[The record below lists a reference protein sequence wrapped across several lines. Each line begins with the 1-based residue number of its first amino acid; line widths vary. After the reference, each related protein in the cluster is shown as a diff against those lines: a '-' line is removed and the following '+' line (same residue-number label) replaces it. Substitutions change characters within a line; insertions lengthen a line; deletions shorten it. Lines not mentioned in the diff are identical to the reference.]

1 MLPGARWRPSAAV
14 LALALGAAI
23 GGPGLRLVQPR
34 LLQDGG
40 LIEPISQLALLICLF
55 CAGLRLQVPFE
66 WRRWG
71 IPLRLS
77 TLTMLATAALAAAV
91 GMILFEVNFLEALLL
106 AAILAPTDAAL
117 ASDGHPATEGD
128 SFASETLAAEGA
140 LSGAFAVPFVAFV
153 LALLGGEEN
162 GPASWL
168 LLAWSWG
175 GGIAIG
181 WLIGLA
187 MARWIQILDFDR
199 QTDVLELIVVFATGA
214 LAYGAAEVVHA
225 SGFPAVLTAGIAL
238 CHAGKLRSPMRQ
250 RALAPRVIKI
260 ASRVERWAALAM
272 IVLLGAVSS
281 DMAFG
286 LKTLAFGLLLLGFV
300 RPLAVRL
307 GLNLWPTPGSPAQA
321 LSAAQRK
328 PIEWLG
334 VRGAAA
340 LYCLV
345 FAINRVGSPLARELA
360 GIVLLVIAGSIVA
373 HNLSA
378 TPVQRPSPGEPG
390 ALSS

>member
-23 GGPGLRLVQPR
+23 GRPGLRLVEPH
-34 LLQDGG
+34 LLEDGG
-40 LIEPISQLALLICLF
+40 FIEPVSQLALLVCLF

-66 WRRWG
+66 WRRWA

-77 TLTMLATAALAAAV
+77 TLTMVATAVLGAAAA
-91 GMILFEVNFLEALLL
+91 MILFEVNFLEALLL

-117 ASDGHPATEGD
+117 VSDGHPATEGD

-140 LSGAFAVPFVAFV
+140 LSGAFAVSCVAFV
-153 LALLGGEEN
+153 LALLGVDEK
-162 GPASWL
+162 GPVPWL
-168 LLAWSWG
+168 LLLWSVG

-181 WLIGLA
+181 WLIGLG

-199 QTDVLELIVVFATGA
+199 QTHVLESIVVFAAGA

-238 CHAGKLRSPMRQ
+238 CHAGRLRPPMRQ
-250 RALAPRVIKI
+250 RALSPRVVRI

-272 IVLLGAVSS
+272 ILLLGTVSS
-281 DMAFG
+281 DMDFG

-300 RPLAVRL
+300 RPLAARL
-307 GLNLWPTPGSPAQA
+307 GLSLWRTPAQS
-321 LSAAQRK
+321 LTLAQRK

-340 LYCLV
+340 L
-345 FAINRVGSPLARELA
+345 
-360 GIVLLVIAGSIVA
+360 
-373 HNLSA
+373 
-378 TPVQRPSPGEPG
+378 
-390 ALSS
+390 

>member
-23 GGPGLRLVQPR
+23 GRPGLKLVQPH
-34 LLQDGG
+34 LLEDGG
-40 LIEPISQLALLICLF
+40 LIEPLSQLALLLCLF
-55 CAGLRLQVPFE
+55 SAGLRLQVPFE

-71 IPLRLS
+71 VPLRLA
-77 TLTMLATAALAAAV
+77 TLTMLATAVLGAATA
-91 GMILFEVNFLEALLL
+91 MIFFEVSFLEALLL

-117 ASDGHPATEGD
+117 ASEGLPATEES

-140 LSGAFAVPFVAFV
+140 LSGAFAVPLVAFV
-153 LALLGGEEN
+153 LAELGIEEKS
-162 GPASWL
+162 PHSWV
-168 LLAWSWG
+168 LLAWSLG
-175 GGIAIG
+175 GGIALG

-187 MARWIQILDFDR
+187 MARWIELLDFDR
-199 QTDVLELIVVFATGA
+199 QTDMLELIVVFSTGA
-214 LAYGAAEVVHA
+214 LAYGAAEVMNA

-238 CHAGKLRSPMRQ
+238 CHAGRVRPPMRK
-250 RALAPRVIKI
+250 RALAPRVVKI
-260 ASRVERWAALAM
+260 AARLERWAALAM
-272 IVLLGAVSS
+272 IALLGAVSS
-281 DMAFG
+281 DMDFG
-286 LKTLAFGLLLLGFV
+286 LKTLAFGLLLLGFI

-307 GLNLWPTPGSPAQA
+307 GLGLWRADGQA
-321 LSAAQRK
+321 LSVAQRK

-340 LYCLV
+340 LYCLI
-345 FAINRVGSPLARELA
+345 FAINRVGAPLARELA
-360 GIVLLVIAGSIVA
+360 GVVLLVIAGSIVA
-373 HNLSA
+373 RSLSA